1 VANRL
6 LSASIMVAILAL
18 VAPPGA
24 ADDTN
29 PWRSNWNGGSFN
41 SPLPAYDLATAMK
54 NASLAQNE
62 LSAATANLAATPAR
76 ARANFESSAQYAA
89 ALGELAE
96 ARQAYDDACA
106 PVRASVT
113 RDPAYRALIEKRTQ
127 IDVELPVVTSRS
139 VRESLA
145 ARKLNYS
152 AQANLMLA
160 DGLIR
165 DNNVQ
170 NAKIRLTRA
179 ELTVADLRARF
190 EADLYSLPEVI
201 AAQKALET
209 ARANRDAAQAYLNGT
224 LVARSDA
231 LNATPASSQPNY
243 SNSYWGGYPYG
254 YFGWGPFYGGGIF
267 IGHGH
272 HR

>member
-1 VANRL
+1 MMA
-6 LSASIMVAILAL
+6 AILAL
-18 VAPPGA
+18 VAGRA
-24 ADDTN
+24 VADDTN

-62 LSAATANLAATPAR
+62 LGAATANLTATLVR
-76 ARANFESSAQYAA
+76 ARANFESSGQYVA
-89 ALGELAE
+89 ALGESAE

-106 PVRASVT
+106 PVRAAVT
-113 RDPAYRALIEKRTQ
+113 RDPAYHALIEKRTQ
-127 IDVELPVVTSRS
+127 IDVELPLITSRS
-139 VRESLA
+139 VRQSLA
-145 ARKLNYS
+145 AQKLSFS
-152 AQANLMLA
+152 AEANLMLA
-160 DGLIR
+160 DALMR

-170 NAKIRLTRA
+170 NARIRLTHA

-190 EADLYSLPEVI
+190 EADLYGLPEVI

-231 LNATPASSQPNY
+231 LSSATPPGPPPSY
-243 SNSYWGGYPYG
+243 SNSSWGVYPYG
-254 YFGWGPFYGGGIF
+254 YYGWGPFYGGGIF
-267 IGHGH
+267 IGRGH